1 MNSEWNKDTDAA
13 SRADVRRDD
22 ATGKWQ
28 DSDDAYRSH
37 FEERYGY
44 LGRDY
49 NYYAPAY
56 QLGSSAATEH
66 SGRQWD
72 DVEPEMRRD
81 WERSGKGAWEEF
93 KDAVR
98 HGWEKVRGTV
108 THTAR

>member
-1 MNSEWNKDTDAA
+1 MNSDWNKNTDAA
-13 SRADVRRDD
+13 NTADVRRDD
-22 ATGKWQ
+22 ASGKWQ

-37 FEERYGY
+37 FEERYGF

-56 QLGSSAATEH
+56 QLGSTAATLH

-72 DVEPEMRRD
+72 EVEPEMRQD

-98 HGWEKVRGTV
+98 HGWEKVRGTL
-108 THTAR
+108 TNTAR